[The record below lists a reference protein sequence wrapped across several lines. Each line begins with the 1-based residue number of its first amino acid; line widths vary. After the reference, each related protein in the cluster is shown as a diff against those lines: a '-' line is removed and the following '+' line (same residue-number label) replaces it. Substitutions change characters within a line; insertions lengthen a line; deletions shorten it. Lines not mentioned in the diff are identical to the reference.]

1 MLIDQIK
8 EEQKLLLEEDSEKE
22 EKNFLKAAKS
32 FK

>member
-8 EEQKLLLEEDSEKE
+8 EEQKLLDEESEKE
-22 EKNFLKAAKS
+22 EKSFLKAAKN